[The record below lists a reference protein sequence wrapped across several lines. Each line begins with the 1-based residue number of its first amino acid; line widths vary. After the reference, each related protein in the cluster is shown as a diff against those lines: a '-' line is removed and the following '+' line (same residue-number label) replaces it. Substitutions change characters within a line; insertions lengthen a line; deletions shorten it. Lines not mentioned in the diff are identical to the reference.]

1 MFTTIGMKKLECG
14 KLKQLKMIVDS
25 REPQKYYDFCV
36 KSFKNVDF
44 TYEVQKEGDYNT
56 DKIICE
62 RKTIGD
68 LYNSIVD
75 GRFISQLNR
84 MAVHDKIKVLLIAGD
99 IRDYCSK
106 RRKRGYKC
114 NEAMLYGAIAMAAYR
129 YGFHI
134 IWAEDTEKCIKT
146 YVPFAQKVE
155 EGEYMVPT
163 KAFPETLL
171 ARYLGV
177 STQIMDE
184 MITEYGTVYKMAQAT
199 EKDLCKIK
207 GIGDSRA
214 KQIRKRLKE
223 AIK

>member
-1 MFTTIGMKKLECG
+1 MSKLS
-14 KLKQLKMIVDS
+14 MIVDS
-25 REPQKYYDFCV
+25 REPEKYYKYCV
-36 KSFKNVDF
+36 KTFKNVDF
-44 TYEVQKEGDYNT
+44 TYVVQKEGDYNT

-75 GRFISQLNR
+75 GRYIGQLNR

-99 IRDYCSK
+99 INEYCSK

-134 IWAEDTEKCIKT
+134 IWAMDTEAALKT
-146 YVPFAQKVE
+146 YVPFAEKVE
-155 EGEYMVPT
+155 DGEYMVPT
-163 KAFPETLL
+163 KAFPETLM

-177 STQIMDE
+177 SKQIMDDLIAKYGSVE
-184 MITEYGTVYKMAQAT
+184 NITMAT
-199 EKDLCKIK
+199 EKDLCEIK
-207 GIGDSRA
+207 GIGAGRA
-214 KQIRKRLKE
+214 VQIKERLTE
-223 AIK
+223 AIR

>member
-1 MFTTIGMKKLECG
+1 MKKLN
-14 KLKQLKMIVDS
+14 LIVDS
-25 REPQKYYDFCV
+25 REPIKYYNFCV
-36 KSFKNVDF
+36 KTFKNVNF

-68 LYNSIVD
+68 LYNSIID
-75 GRFISQLNR
+75 GRYISQLNR

-99 IRDYCSK
+99 IREYCNK

-114 NEAMLYGAIAMAAYR
+114 NEAMLYGAIAMATYR

-134 IWAEDTEKCIKT
+134 IWAEDTETCLKT
-146 YVPFAQKVE
+146 FIPFAQKVE

-163 KAFPETLL
+163 KAFPETLM

-177 STQIMDE
+177 SKQIMDE
-184 MITEYGTVYKMAQAT
+184 LIAKYETVERIASAS

-207 GIGDSRA
+207 GIGAGRA
-214 KQIRKRLKE
+214 KQIKQKLTE

>member
-1 MFTTIGMKKLECG
+1 MKKLH
-14 KLKQLKMIVDS
+14 LIVDS
-25 REPQKYYDFCV
+25 REPKKYYDFCV
-36 KSFKNVDF
+36 KSFKNVEF
-44 TYEVQKEGDYNT
+44 VYEVQKEGDYNT

-75 GRFISQLNR
+75 GRYISQLNR
-84 MAVHDKIKVLLIAGD
+84 MSAHDRIKVLLIAGD

-106 RRKRGYKC
+106 RRRRGYKC

-134 IWAEDTEKCIKT
+134 IWAEDTEKCLKT
-146 YVPFAQKVE
+146 FIPFAQKVE

-163 KAFPETLL
+163 KAFPETLM

-177 STQIMDE
+177 SKQIMDDL
-184 MITEYGTVYKMAQAT
+184 IIKYGTVENIARAS
-199 EKDLCKIK
+199 EKDLCKVK
-207 GIGDSRA
+207 GIGAGRA
-214 KQIRKRLKE
+214 KQIKERLTE